1 MDIVFDDD
9 NARVLRSVH
18 NELVS
23 AVQDD
28 VVAVARIEC
37 HQGVTTTKCLGPS
50 GEMISKFE
58 LGVVGDGVEIVV
70 AVDQAGQTLLDDVE
84 ERVERRECRVLTP
97 QEKLTYPNRSEAET
111 QILVLL
117 AKRKLLSADK
127 IAEETGMSTEVTQFH
142 LDELFRADLVEW
154 ETEGT
159 GARGTVW
166 KLGHIGV
173 GYLVERGL
181 HE

>member
-18 NELVS
+18 DELVS
-23 AVQDD
+23 AVEDD

-58 LGVVGDGVEIVV
+58 LRVVGDGVEIVV

-84 ERVERRECRVLTP
+84 ERVERRECRVLD
-97 QEKLTYPNRSEAET
+97 RSRFAPWLLRE
-111 QILVLL
+111 LVQVNEEPTSRLCRQTL
-117 AKRKLLSADK
+117 APAPRTLGRRV
-127 IAEETGMSTEVTQFH
+127 EERQSDV
-142 LDELFRADLVEW
+142 A
-154 ETEGT
+154 
-159 GARGTVW
+159 
-166 KLGHIGV
+166 
-173 GYLVERGL
+173 
-181 HE
+181 

>member
-18 NELVS
+18 DELIS
-23 AVQDD
+23 AVEDD

-58 LGVVGDGVEIVV
+58 LRVVGDGVEVVV

-84 ERVERRECRVLTP
+84 ERVELANLLQSSRRPYRTDGAIIPHLP
-97 QEKLTYPNRSEAET
+97 YPIEIQR
-111 QILVLL
+111 L
-117 AKRKLLSADK
+117 ARFHEPLS
-127 IAEETGMSTEVTQFH
+127 SP
-142 LDELFRADLVEW
+142 R
-154 ETEGT
+154 
-159 GARGTVW
+159 
-166 KLGHIGV
+166 
-173 GYLVERGL
+173 
-181 HE
+181 

>member
-18 NELVS
+18 NEPVS

-37 HQGVTTTKCLGPS
+37 HQGVTTTKRLGPS

-58 LGVVGDGVEIVV
+58 LRVVGDGVEIMV

-84 ERVERRECRVLTP
+84 ARVERRECRVLGIGHDLRIGLTSSSSAAP
-97 QEKLTYPNRSEAET
+97 SESAAGKL
-111 QILVLL
+111 
-117 AKRKLLSADK
+117 
-127 IAEETGMSTEVTQFH
+127 
-142 LDELFRADLVEW
+142 
-154 ETEGT
+154 
-159 GARGTVW
+159 
-166 KLGHIGV
+166 
-173 GYLVERGL
+173 
-181 HE
+181 